1 MFKYTEFVQINGMQT
16 YSILLSF
23 STRVVLTCIKIL
35 NIMKKILLTIV
46 AFWTIHSFAQVGIG
60 TTNPHASSI
69 LDLTSTTQ
77 GFLVPRLS
85 TTQRDAISSPAIGL
99 MIYNTTINCFQYYKS
114 ASWNSLCDATISS
127 LNCAGAT
134 VSAGAVGVA
143 YSGNATIPYTGGN
156 GGSYS
161 TGYPIASTGVTGLT
175 ATLQA
180 GTLTNGSGNITF
192 AISGTPTT
200 SGTASFAI
208 SFAGQNCILS
218 LLVNG
223 PTISTIPCTAPF
235 SISPAGNGIA
245 GLPYNKTVTVPYT
258 GGNGVAYTAGTPIAS
273 TGVTGLTA
281 TLNAGTLASGAGNFT
296 FTVSGTPDSFV
307 SVSTNATA
315 TFPFTFDG
323 KSCSFTVTINKASI
337 APITC
342 STAVVENPATG
353 INGSPYVG
361 TITVTY
367 PAGGNGGCYSDQ
379 IINSTTVTGLVATL
393 AAGCTNPAGG
403 TLVFNVTGTPTS
415 TGNAR
420 FNLSNFITNLGCSGA
435 DVQIVISGS
444 PTVTGL
450 NCSAATHLPTTAT
463 QLSAYSGTT
472 TLPYTG
478 GNGVAYPTQT
488 INSTEVTGLT
498 ATLTPGTLA
507 SGNGN
512 LSFSVTGTPTTSGWA
527 TFTVTFGGQTCAFS
541 IRVNGR
547 VITIDYIDNS
557 SAGGAARKFPQQY
570 VPGNYGPTG
579 VFNTIGGIGTS
590 DFTST
595 FNGGISAITMKNTR
609 DVIALGP
616 HHAAA
621 GSRSV
626 SDCQRIKDFVALGGI
641 AIITLDAQN
650 TNSLTTANNI
660 HAAFGGTGTFASN
673 ATTTYSAVPSL
684 SSVYWGTSPSGVTL
698 DSSGS
703 ANAVSAKLSGTLPLG
718 AIVLARYADDTPAI
732 WTCGEGNRALFIC
745 DDGICDSSLFTTI
758 TVNNDFERFM
768 HNMLKNYILVH
779 LGF

>member
-1 MFKYTEFVQINGMQT
+1 MQT
-16 YSILLSF
+16 YSILMLI
-23 STRVVLTCIKIL
+23 STRVVLPCIKTQM
-35 NIMKKILLTIV
+35 IMKKILLTLV
-46 AFWTIHSFAQVGIG
+46 AFYTMFSYAQVGIG
-60 TTNPHASSI
+60 TTNPHTSSI

-77 GFLVPRLS
+77 GFLVPRLT
-85 TTQRDAISSPAIGL
+85 TTQRDVIASPANGL

-114 ASWNSLCDATISS
+114 SAWHSLCDAAISS
-127 LNCAGAT
+127 INCAGVTA
-134 VSAGAVGVA
+134 SAGAIGVT
-143 YSGNATIPYTGGN
+143 YSGNATIPYSGGN
-156 GGSYS
+156 GGSYPS
-161 TGYPIASTGVTGLT
+161 GFPIASTGVTGLT
-175 ATLQA
+175 ATLQ
-180 GTLTNGSGNITF
+180 GGSLTNGVGSLIYAIT
-192 AISGTPTT
+192 GTPTA
-200 SGTASFAI
+200 SGTASFSV
-208 SFAGQNCILS
+208 SFGGQSCTFTIA
-218 LLVNG
+218 VNG
-223 PTISTIPCTAPF
+223 PTIATIPCTAPF
-235 SISPAGNGIA
+235 SVAPAGNGIA
-245 GLPYNKTVTVPYT
+245 GIPYNKIITVPYT
-258 GGNGVAYTAGTPIAS
+258 GGNGVTYSAGTPISS

-281 TLNAGTLASGAGNFT
+281 ILNAGTLASGSGNFT
-296 FTVSGTPDSFV
+296 FTVTGTPDPFV

-342 STAVVENPATG
+342 SSAVVENPTTG
-353 INGSPYVG
+353 INGSPYSG

-367 PAGGNGGCYSDQ
+367 PTGGNGGCYSDQ

-393 AAGCTNPAGG
+393 AAGCTNPTGG

-450 NCSAATHLPTTAT
+450 NCSGATHSPASAT
-463 QLSAYSGTT
+463 QLSTYSGTT

-488 INSTEVTGLT
+488 ITSTGVTGLT

-507 SGNGN
+507 SGAGN
-512 LSFSVTGTPTTSGWA
+512 LSFSVTGTPNSSGWA
-527 TFTVTFGGQTCAFS
+527 TFTVIFGGQTCAFS

-557 SAGGAARKFPQQY
+557 SAGGASRKFPQQY

-579 VFNTIGGIGTS
+579 VFNTIGGIGTN
-590 DFTST
+590 DFTTT

-609 DVIALGP
+609 EIIALGP
-616 HHAAA
+616 HHVSASA
-621 GSRSV
+621 RSV

-641 AIITLDAQN
+641 AIITLDAQ
-650 TNSLTTANNI
+650 TANSLTTANNI

-673 ATTTYSAVPSL
+673 ATTTYSVIPSL
-684 SSVYWGTSPSGVTL
+684 SSVYWGTSPSGTTI

-703 ANAVSAKLSGTLPLG
+703 SNAVSAKLSGTLPLG

>member
-1 MFKYTEFVQINGMQT
+1 MQT
-16 YSILLSF
+16 YSILMSF
-23 STRVVLTCIKIL
+23 STRVVLSCIKTQM
-35 NIMKKILLTIV
+35 IMKKILLTIV
-46 AFWTIHSFAQVGIG
+46 ALFTMYSYAQVGIG

-77 GFLVPRLS
+77 GFLVPRL
-85 TTQRDAISSPAIGL
+85 TTSQRDVIVSPANGL
-99 MIYNTTINCFQYYKS
+99 MIYNITINCFQYYKS
-114 ASWNSLCDATISS
+114 AAWHSLCDATIST

-134 VSAGAVGVA
+134 ASAGAIGVV
-143 YSGNATIPYTGGN
+143 YTGNATIPYTNGN
-156 GGSYS
+156 GGSYPS
-161 TGYPIASTGVTGLT
+161 GFPIASTGVTGLT

-180 GTLTNGSGNITF
+180 GSLTNSTGSLTYTIT
-192 AISGTPTT
+192 GTPTT
-200 SGTASFAI
+200 SGTASFSI
-208 SFAGQNCILS
+208 SFGGQNCTLNI
-218 LLVNG
+218 LVNG
-223 PTISTIPCTAPF
+223 PSIASIPCTAPF
-235 SISPAGNGIA
+235 TVSPAGNGIA
-245 GLPYNKTVTVPYT
+245 GIPYNKTVTVPYT
-258 GGNGVAYTAGTPIAS
+258 GGNGVAYSAGLPISS
-273 TGVTGLTA
+273 TGVTGLIA
-281 TLNAGTLASGAGNFT
+281 TLNAGTLASGGGNFT
-296 FTVSGTPDSFV
+296 FTVTGTPDPFV

-353 INGSPYVG
+353 INGSPYMG

-367 PAGGNGGCYSDQ
+367 PASGNGGCYAEQ
-379 IINSTTVTGLVATL
+379 NINSTTVTGLVANL
-393 AAGCTNPAGG
+393 VAGCTNPAGG
-403 TLVFNVTGTPTS
+403 TLVFNVSGTPSS

-444 PTVTGL
+444 PTVTSL
-450 NCSAATHLPTTAT
+450 NCSGTTHSPSTAT
-463 QLSAYSGTT
+463 QLSPYSGTS
-472 TLPYTG
+472 TLPYLG
-478 GNGVAYPTQT
+478 GNGVAYQTQT
-488 INSTEVTGLT
+488 IPSTGVTGLT
-498 ATLTPGTLA
+498 ATLTGGTLA
-507 SGNGN
+507 SGAGN
-512 LSFSVTGTPTTSGWA
+512 LSFSITGTPTSSGWA
-527 TFTVTFGGQTCAFS
+527 TFTVVFGGQTCAFS

-557 SAGGAARKFPQQY
+557 SAGGASRKFPQQY

-595 FNGGISAITMKNTR
+595 FNGGISAITMKNTKEI
-609 DVIALGP
+609 IALGP
-616 HHAAA
+616 HHVSSSA
-621 GSRSV
+621 RSV
-626 SDCQRIKDFVALGGI
+626 SDCQRIRDFVALGGI
-641 AIITLDAQN
+641 AIITLDAQSA
-650 TNSLTTANNI
+650 NSLTTANNI

-673 ATTTYSAVPSL
+673 ATTTYNTVPSL
-684 SSVYWGTSPSGVTL
+684 SSVYWGTSPSSTTL

-718 AIVLARYADDTPAI
+718 AIVLARFADDTPAI